1 MEQTV
6 MECLSNALGPYGNM
20 DITCDAVIAFL
31 ESEGTPNEYVG
42 TLLYLLEGR
51 EPLGQQHTW
60 FHVLILNL
68 LDQLPSTQTLG
79 SVVAALKEA
88 TAPPSYADQLEKQA
102 RRCWVPGR
110 RRRLKEQA
118 RKARLYERVRGT
130 HAVIPR

>member
-1 MEQTV
+1 MAQTV

-20 DITCDAVIAFL
+20 DITRDAVIAFL
-31 ESEGTPNEYVG
+31 EREGTPNQYVG
-42 TLLYLLEGR
+42 TLLYRLEGH
-51 EPLGQQHTW
+51 EPLGQQKVW
-60 FHVLILNL
+60 FHVLMLNF

-88 TAPPSYADQLEKQA
+88 AAPPSYADQLEKQA

-118 RKARLYERVRGT
+118 RKARLHERVRGSRLCT
-130 HAVIPR
+130 AS